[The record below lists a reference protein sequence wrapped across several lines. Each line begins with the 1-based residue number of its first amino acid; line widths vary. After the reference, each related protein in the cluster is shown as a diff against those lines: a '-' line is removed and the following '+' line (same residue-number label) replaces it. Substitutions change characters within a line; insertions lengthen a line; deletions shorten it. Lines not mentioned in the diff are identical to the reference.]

1 MCFSQRLAFLLSET
15 LRERRL
21 CRRFSETRQD
31 RGARKA
37 GWVDLRSNPE
47 ILLLCLLNLG
57 AHQKEG

>member
-1 MCFSQRLAFLLSET
+1 MCFSQRRID
-15 LRERRL
+15 REVSSRL
-21 CRRFSETRQD
+21 CASRQD
-31 RGARKA
+31 RGAREA